1 MMRAWIVVLMVSLIA
16 GCASSRVSAPERSRG
31 EQALDAGLR
40 QYEAGEYADAQ
51 KSLQGALVAG
61 LGPKD
66 HVNARKHLA
75 FIHCAAGRQAQCREE
90 FRRALEIDPQLEL
103 TPAEAGHPSWGPAF
117 RAVKAGRR

>member
-1 MMRAWIVVLMVSLIA
+1 MMRTWIVLLMISFVA
-16 GCASSRVSAPERSRG
+16 GCASSPFRAQERSKG
-31 EQALDAGLR
+31 EQALDTGLR

-51 KSLQGALVAG
+51 KSLQGALEAG